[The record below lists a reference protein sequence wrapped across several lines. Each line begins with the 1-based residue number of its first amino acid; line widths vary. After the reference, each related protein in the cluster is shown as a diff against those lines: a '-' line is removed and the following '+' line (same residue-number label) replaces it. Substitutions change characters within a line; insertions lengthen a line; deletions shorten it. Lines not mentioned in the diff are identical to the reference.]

1 MFSQSRDVTPRIH
14 LMRPRREQGSSGPLT
29 EEEIDA
35 LANEMYQA
43 LMRDVPDDG
52 EDSQ

>member
-1 MFSQSRDVTPRIH
+1 MLSQSRDVTPRIH
-14 LMRPRREQGSSGPLT
+14 LMRPRREGSSGPLT

-43 LMRDVPDDG
+43 LMRDVSEDG
-52 EDSQ
+52 EESQ